1 MLKHNTI
8 VVFNSNTTQ
17 YYYPDYISFF
27 TGFIA
32 KTMAFCTRM
41 IRSRLESRQNVV
53 PIWPEWH
60 FSTATKHRSLL
71 L

>member
-8 VVFNSNTTQ
+8 AVVKVIIHCFTL
-17 YYYPDYISFF
+17 IIFF
-27 TGFIA
+27 SGFIA